1 MEEIYASK
9 PSSVYDFSRLPLLYL
24 KGWGITS
31 SIVNDC
37 LTINHKTAIF
47 YIFSLNLGLY
57 IVAEIAYF
65 ISSAM
70 KGQSDIFENTYLILC
85 VGYLLIAVVKLFPLI
100 WRMGDLIRLLDEM
113 AKEHPKSRVD
123 QMRFRVDE
131 FLARS
136 NRVIFWYALVMFF
149 MVFCFCFS
157 PLSMSVA
164 QFITRGQWEVEFTY
178 NILYP
183 IDPYR
188 RGFFEFFYISQN
200 WAALSSSIGI
210 ICVDTIM
217 CCVVQLT
224 CMHFDQ
230 LSRSF
235 LEYSPEVTHSAREKK
250 LFLAYVEKHNK
261 ITE

>member
-1 MEEIYASK
+1 MEKVDSSK
-9 PSSVYDFSRLPLLYL
+9 PSSVYDFSRLPQIYL
-24 KGWGITS
+24 KGWGIS
-31 SIVNDC
+31 SAIVNDQ
-37 LTINHKTAIF
+37 LTINYRTAIF

-65 ISSAM
+65 ISSSM

-85 VGYLLIAVVKLFPLI
+85 VGYLLIAVVKLFPFI
-100 WRMGDLIRLLDEM
+100 WRMGDLINLFDEM
-113 AKEHPKSRVD
+113 AKEHPKSPAD
-123 QMRFRVDE
+123 QMSFRVDV
-131 FLARS
+131 FLTRS
-136 NRVIFWYALVMFF
+136 NRVIFWYALMMFV

-164 QFITRGQWEVEFTY
+164 QFIAHGQWEVDFTY

-230 LSRSF
+230 LSRSI
-235 LEYSPEVTHSAREKK
+235 LKYSPDATHSVREKR
-250 LFLAYVEKHNK
+250 LFLAYVKKHNN